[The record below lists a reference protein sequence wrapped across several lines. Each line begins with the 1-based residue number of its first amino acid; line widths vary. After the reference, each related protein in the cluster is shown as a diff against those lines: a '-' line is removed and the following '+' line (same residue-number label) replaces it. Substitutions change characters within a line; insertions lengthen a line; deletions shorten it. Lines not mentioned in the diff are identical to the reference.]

1 MKPGSKVKVH
11 YTGTLN
17 DGTVFD
23 SSEGRQP
30 LEFTI
35 GENQVISGFENGIK
49 EMKLNEEKTIKIEAK
64 DAYGERDERMVVAV
78 PRSKFP
84 PEIEAGGHL
93 LLKGPDGQRIPAA
106 IKEVKDNEVVIDLN
120 HPLAGKELNF
130 KVKVVEIN

>member
-1 MKPGSKVKVH
+1 MKKGDKVKVH

-23 SSEGRQP
+23 SSEGKEP

-35 GENQVISGFENGIK
+35 GEGHVIPGFENGIM
-49 EMKLNEEKTIKIEAK
+49 EMRLNDEKTIKIEAK

-84 PEIEAGGHL
+84 PEIEAGGQL
-93 LLKGPDGQRIPAA
+93 LLKGPEGQRIPAK
-106 IKEVKDNEVVIDLN
+106 IKEVKDSEVIIDLN

-130 KVKVVEIN
+130 RVKVVGVN